1 MSRVT
6 PATLNSG
13 VMAGLQSSLSR
24 LQQTQEQLSSGRRLS
39 RPSDSPV
46 DTVAAMTLRAQS
58 KQADQ
63 ISRNIDDGMTWLNTA
78 DQALGQTS
86 TVLNRVRSL
95 VLAGSNSTNGPDERR
110 AMAAEVDQLREAV
123 LGMANT
129 QYLGRPVF
137 AGTQDT
143 ATAFDPT
150 TGAYAGNSTAVQRTV
165 SADSASG
172 TLAVSV
178 TGDQAFTTL
187 LHDPSATGGVGVLD
201 RISAALRSGDATALG
216 TALTDLDTASESL
229 RSTQSTVGARTN
241 RLLSVQANGAVR
253 SDAIAAKLSGVEG
266 IDLAKTITDLTLQQ
280 TAYQAALGAAAK
292 IVQPS
297 LMDFLR

>member
-1 MSRVT
+1 MTRVT
-6 PATLNSG
+6 PATLNGG

-24 LQQTQEQLSSGRRLS
+24 LQQTQEQLASGRRLS

-46 DTVAAMTLRAQS
+46 DTVAAMQLRAER

-63 ISRNIDDGMTWLNTA
+63 LARNIDDGLAWLDTT

-86 TVLNRVRSL
+86 TLLNRVRSL
-95 VLAGSNSTNGPDERR
+95 VLAGASGTNGPDERR
-110 AMAAEVDQLREAV
+110 AMAAEVDQLRQAV
-123 LGMANT
+123 LGIANT

-143 ATAFDPT
+143 AAAFDPT
-150 TGAYAGNSTAVQRTV
+150 TGAYAGNAAGVRRTI
-165 SADSASG
+165 SPDSGSG
-172 TLAVSV
+172 TVAVSV
-178 TGDQAFTTL
+178 PGDQAFTIL
-187 LHDPSATGGVGVLD
+187 LHDAAAAGGAGVLT
-201 RISAALRSGDATALG
+201 RITEALRSGDLTALG
-216 TALTDLDTASESL
+216 TALTDLDSASESL

-241 RLLSVQANGAVR
+241 RLLSVQASGEIRADAV
-253 SDAIAAKLSGVEG
+253 AAKLSGVEG

-292 IVQPS
+292 VVQPS

>member
-1 MSRVT
+1 MTRVT

-24 LQQTQEQLSSGRRLS
+24 LQQTQEQLASGRRLS

-46 DTVAAMTLRAQS
+46 DTVAAMQLRAER

-63 ISRNIDDGMTWLNTA
+63 LSRNIDDGMSWLNTT
-78 DQALGQTS
+78 DHALGRTG
-86 TVLNRVRSL
+86 TLLNRVRSL
-95 VLAGSNSTNGPDERR
+95 VLAGASSTNGAEERR

-123 LGMANT
+123 IGVANT
-129 QYLGRPVF
+129 TFLGRPVF

-143 ATAFDPT
+143 ANAFDPA
-150 TGAYAGNSTAVQRTV
+150 TGAYIGNSSTVNRTI
-165 SADSASG
+165 SPDATSG
-172 TLAVSV
+172 TVGVSV
-178 TGDQAFTTL
+178 PGDRAFTTL
-187 LHDPSATGGVGVLD
+187 LHDANAPGGAGLLT
-201 RISAALRSGDATALG
+201 RISTALRSGDLTALG
-216 TALTDLDTASESL
+216 TSLSELDTASEAL
-229 RSTQSTVGARTN
+229 RSTQTTVGARTN
-241 RLLSVQANGAVR
+241 RLLAVQASGEIRADAVT
-253 SDAIAAKLSGVEG
+253 AKLSSVEG

-292 IVQPS
+292 VVQPS

>member
-1 MSRVT
+1 MTRVT

-13 VMAGLQSSLSR
+13 VMAGLQSSLGR
-24 LQQTQEQLSSGRRLS
+24 LQQTQEQLASGRRLS

-46 DTVAAMTLRAQS
+46 DTVAAMQLRAER

-63 ISRNIDDGMTWLNTA
+63 LSRNIDDGMSWLNTT
-78 DQALGQTS
+78 DQALSQTGTLLS
-86 TVLNRVRSL
+86 RIRQL
-95 VLAGSNSTNGPDERR
+95 VVAGNNGSQGAEERR

-123 LGMANT
+123 LGIANT

-143 ATAFDPT
+143 ANAFDPA
-150 TGAYAGNSTAVQRTV
+150 TGAYAGNTATVKRTV
-165 SADSASG
+165 SSDPSTG

-187 LHDPSATGGVGVLD
+187 LHDASAPGGAGLLA
-201 RISAALRSGDATALG
+201 RISNALRSGSSADLDTSLAE
-216 TALTDLDTASESL
+216 LDTASEAL
-229 RSTQSTVGARTN
+229 RTTQTTVGARTN
-241 RLLSVQANGAVR
+241 RLLSMQAGGEIRADAV
-253 SDAIAAKLSGVEG
+253 AARLAGIEG

-292 IVQPS
+292 VVQPS

>member
-1 MSRVT
+1 MTRVT

-46 DTVAAMTLRAQS
+46 DTVAAMQLRAERKQS
-58 KQADQ
+58 DQ
-63 ISRNIDDGMTWLNTA
+63 LARNIDDGMAWLNTS
-78 DQALGQTS
+78 DQALSQTN
-86 TVLNRVRSL
+86 TVLTRIRSL

-110 AMAAEVDQLREAV
+110 AMATEVDQLREAV

-143 ATAFDPT
+143 ATAFDPA
-150 TGAYAGNSTAVQRTV
+150 TGAYTGNTATVKRTV
-165 SADSASG
+165 SPDSGSG

-187 LHDPSATGGVGVLD
+187 LHDPSAAGGAGVLE
-201 RISAALRSGDATALG
+201 RISNALRSGDPTAMDA
-216 TALTDLDTASESL
+216 ALDDLDTASEAL
-229 RSTQSTVGARTN
+229 RSTQTTVGARTN
-241 RLLSVQANGAVR
+241 RLLTVQANGEVR
-253 SDAIAAKLSGVEG
+253 SDAVAAKLASVEG

-292 IVQPS
+292 VVQPS

>member
-1 MSRVT
+1 MTRVT

-46 DTVAAMTLRAQS
+46 DTVAAMQLRAERKQS
-58 KQADQ
+58 DQ
-63 ISRNIDDGMTWLNTA
+63 LARNIDDGMAWLNTS
-78 DQALGQTS
+78 DQALGQTN
-86 TVLNRVRSL
+86 TVLTRIRSL

-110 AMAAEVDQLREAV
+110 AMATEVDQLREAV

-143 ATAFDPT
+143 AAAFDPS
-150 TGAYAGNSTAVQRTV
+150 TGAYAGNTAAVKRTV
-165 SADSASG
+165 SSDSASG

-187 LHDPSATGGVGVLD
+187 LHDASATGGAGVLE
-201 RISAALRSGDATALG
+201 RISNALRSGDTTAMG
-216 TALTDLDTASESL
+216 AALTDLDTASEAL
-229 RSTQSTVGARTN
+229 RSTQTTVGARTN
-241 RLLSVQANGAVR
+241 RLLTVQANGEVR
-253 SDAIAAKLSGVEG
+253 SDAVAAKLASVEG

-292 IVQPS
+292 VVQPS

>member
-1 MSRVT
+1 MTRVT

-24 LQQTQEQLSSGRRLS
+24 LQQTQEQLASGRRLS

-46 DTVAAMTLRAQS
+46 DTVAAMRLRAERKQS
-58 KQADQ
+58 DQ
-63 ISRNIDDGMTWLNTA
+63 LSRNIDDGMSWLNTT

-86 TVLNRVRSL
+86 AVLNRVRSL
-95 VLAGSNSTNGPDERR
+95 VLAGANGTNGPDERR
-110 AMAAEVDQLREAV
+110 AMAAEVDQLREAMM
-123 LGMANT
+123 GIANT

-143 ATAFDPT
+143 AVAFDPA
-150 TGAYAGNSTAVQRTV
+150 TGAYAGNAATVKRTI
-165 SADSASG
+165 SPDSASG
-172 TLAVSV
+172 TLSVSV
-178 TGDQAFTTL
+178 PGDQAFTTL
-187 LHDPSATGGVGVLD
+187 LHDPSDQAGAGVLT
-201 RISAALRSGDATALG
+201 RISNALRSGDITALG
-216 TALTDLDTASESL
+216 TALTHLDSASETL

-241 RLLSVQANGAVR
+241 RLLSVQASGEVRADAV
-253 SDAIAAKLSGVEG
+253 AARLASVEG

-292 IVQPS
+292 VVQPS

>member
-1 MSRVT
+1 MTRVT

-46 DTVAAMTLRAQS
+46 DTVAAMQLRAER

-63 ISRNIDDGMTWLNTA
+63 LSRNIDDGMAWLNTS
-78 DQALGQTS
+78 DQALSQTS
-86 TVLNRVRSL
+86 TVLNRVRTL
-95 VLAGSNSTNGPDERR
+95 VLAGANSTNGPEERR

-123 LGMANT
+123 LGIANT

-143 ATAFDPT
+143 AVAFDPT
-150 TGAYAGNSTAVQRTV
+150 TGAYAGNTQTVKRTV
-165 SADSASG
+165 SPDAASG

-187 LHDPSATGGVGVLD
+187 LADPAAPSGQGLLA
-201 RISAALRSGDATALG
+201 RISSALRSGDLSALG
-216 TALTDLDTASESL
+216 TSLTQLDRASEAV
-229 RSTQSTVGARTN
+229 RSTQTTVGARTN
-241 RLLSVQANGAVR
+241 RLLATQAGGEVRADAV
-253 SDAIAAKLSGVEG
+253 AAKLASVEG

-292 IVQPS
+292 VVQPS